1 MSLTIDQRLAVL
13 AALNASECDSFL
25 IFEDDGGGWH
35 HEPTVENWISFSIIP
50 GNRYLYNIRSKLHE
64 YWDAST
70 SLFNDERGELRR
82 GTLNLYICSTTK
94 RSVQSCE
101 YVLADLI
108 ERTRLGLSLDYEG
121 VTTGPENS
129 SPRYLGSYVDNRL
142 RKRVYRTLLEVPI
155 LYKFSVVET
164 GYPIKKIELEPWEG
178 YPLAEMEHL
187 FIRSPLLVSADMRLA
202 ESILTDIEA
211 TIKLELVGAVPEYN
225 LWESVPYGL
234 PDPDLVAVVPEFDS
248 WEDILGI
255 FEGSIPDLGA
265 VVPEYDSWDDV
276 P

>member
-1 MSLTIDQRLAVL
+1 MAQRLAVL

-64 YWDAST
+64 SWDAST

-129 SPRYLGSYVDNRL
+129 SPRQLGSYIDNRL

-155 LYKFSVVET
+155 LYKFSVIET

-187 FIRSPLLVSADMRLA
+187 FIRSPLLISADMRLA

-225 LWESVPYGL
+225 SWESVPYGL
-234 PDPDLVAVVPEFDS
+234 PDPDLGGVVLEYSSWDDMPDTFEESVIDPEAVVS
-248 WEDILGI
+248 
-255 FEGSIPDLGA
+255 
-265 VVPEYDSWDDV
+265 EYDSWDDV

>member
-13 AALNASECDSFL
+13 AALEAGGCDSFL

-35 HEPTVENWISFSIIP
+35 HETTVESWISFSIIP

-129 SPRYLGSYVDNRL
+129 SPRQLGSYIDNRL

-155 LYKFSVVET
+155 LYKFSVIET

-187 FIRSPLLVSADMRLA
+187 FIRSPLLISADELLA
-202 ESILTDIEA
+202 ESSPTNIIASML
-211 TIKLELVGAVPEYN
+211 LEIVEPE
-225 LWESVPYGL
+225 P
-234 PDPDLVAVVPEFDS
+234 
-248 WEDILGI
+248 
-255 FEGSIPDLGA
+255 
-265 VVPEYDSWDDV
+265 
-276 P
+276 

>member
-1 MSLTIDQRLAVL
+1 MSLTIDQRLSVL
-13 AALNASECDSFL
+13 AALESSGCESFL

-82 GTLNLYICSTTK
+82 GTLNIYICSTTK
-94 RSVQSCE
+94 RAVQSCE
-101 YVLADLI
+101 YVLANLI
-108 ERTRLGLSLDYEG
+108 ERTRLGMSLDVEG

-129 SPRYLGSYVDNRL
+129 SPRPLGSYVDNRL
-142 RKRVYRTLLEVPI
+142 RKRVYRTLIEVPI
-155 LYKFSVVET
+155 IYKFSVVEV

-187 FIRSPLLVSADMRLA
+187 FIRAPLLVSAYMRLVGCVP
-202 ESILTDIEA
+202 TTIEA
-211 TIKLELVGAVPEYN
+211 AITLDMVTVPERDS
-225 LWESVPYGL
+225 WDDVPYGL
-234 PDPDLVAVVPEFDS
+234 PDPDLDVTVPEYSS
-248 WEDILGI
+248 WEEVPVI
-255 FEGSIPDLGA
+255 FEGSIADLDA
-265 VVPEYDSWDDV
+265 EVPEYDSWDMV